1 MELEPSAKPT
11 TLSPHNLTSYAHD
24 YHQTGHLTDHHHT
37 DHLIAEYTTETAV
50 ATPQCR
56 VDAIQTTTSSD
67 TSPYTSP
74 YTSLES
80 SSEIAAAERPLQP
93 GGAAEDLTGRRLML
107 LKGRCNLE
115 VLLKTSLM
123 CRSLILSALSS
134 VGGLATHLVACV
146 LAYASLSSYQQVC
159 YSMFESKIR
168 CLSAYSQLTLYSLN
182 VVACLFR

>member
-11 TLSPHNLTSYAHD
+11 TLSLHNLASYAHD

-37 DHLIAEYTTETAV
+37 DHLIAEYTTETAA

-56 VDAIQTTTSSD
+56 VDALQTTTSSD

-93 GGAAEDLTGRRLML
+93 GG
-107 LKGRCNLE
+107 C
-115 VLLKTSLM
+115 
-123 CRSLILSALSS
+123 C
-134 VGGLATHLVACV
+134 
-146 LAYASLSSYQQVC
+146 
-159 YSMFESKIR
+159 
-168 CLSAYSQLTLYSLN
+168 
-182 VVACLFR
+182 

>member
-93 GGAAEDLTGRRLML
+93 GGAAEDLTDVPQPYSERTFLCRRPDNASNYICACLCIFVFLSACL
-107 LKGRCNLE
+107 LLE
-115 VLLKTSLM
+115 V
-123 CRSLILSALSS
+123 
-134 VGGLATHLVACV
+134 
-146 LAYASLSSYQQVC
+146 
-159 YSMFESKIR
+159 
-168 CLSAYSQLTLYSLN
+168 
-182 VVACLFR
+182 